1 VGDQADDG
9 QNRIWREG
17 VAAAQT
23 PDQDHAHYY
32 RGNAD
37 RDAERPWRRPLTP
50 ASVCA
55 DAIGSSQSGLLM
67 GEAQRT
73 QRRSARRT
81 NRRRRPAARREA
93 ASRTRPR
100 RTEHREER
108 DASHGEAL
116 LADPRAVPFGRTE
129 VLDDRDRAGGR
140 LLHHSLGRAP
150 RCDGRTSPDAAA
162 TGRPPRP
169 LPALTACGLSGRFVI
184 TL

>member
-23 PDQDHAHYY
+23 PDKGHAPYY
-32 RGNAD
+32 RGNGD
-37 RDAERPWRRPLTP
+37 HDSERPWRPLTP

-116 LADPRAVPFGRTE
+116 LADPRAVRPVGQRCSTTGTE
-129 VLDDRDRAGGR
+129 QVAGYFIIR
-140 LLHHSLGRAP
+140 LAVRHGVM
-150 RCDGRTSPDAAA
+150 DAHRRMQQPQV
-162 TGRPPRP
+162 GRP
-169 LPALTACGLSGRFVI
+169 GRF
-184 TL
+184 LP